1 MYHSGVSATLPRPQF
16 STKGSAAISCCPEG
30 RVHFGAPPRVSP
42 PGFRALGPL
51 RRVSSKVFTQRTPW
65 YRTYRIVRFVSV
77 RRYSFFSHLA
87 PFLGLNETR
96 ATNILQANW
105 SLPLCVITCHNHV
118 HVVGIHVS
126 GIAIFFSTIAC
137 FLSLSYPSNQNTH
150 FDTLNC
156 YLRRYPLRRLLQRRW
171 IFVFLLAQCHGEWS
185 HGNSKQITM
194 ITGQAMAPC
203 IQCQWI

>member
-1 MYHSGVSATLPRPQF
+1 MRNNLAFSSFTLATVGIQIQGAAPSKCQDMILNMVNTGRTHQKPAYNSIEFSCTTLGFPRASAGTSATLPRPQF

-30 RVHFGAPPRVSP
+30 RVHFGAPPRVSS

-51 RRVSSKVFTQRTPW
+51 RRTPW

-77 RRYSFFSHLA
+77 RRYSFFSHRA

-126 GIAIFFSTIAC
+126 GIAIFFP
-137 FLSLSYPSNQNTH
+137 PSPASSH
-150 FDTLNC
+150 CRTLPTRTPT
-156 YLRRYPLRRLLQRRW
+156 LTP
-171 IFVFLLAQCHGEWS
+171 
-185 HGNSKQITM
+185 
-194 ITGQAMAPC
+194 
-203 IQCQWI
+203 